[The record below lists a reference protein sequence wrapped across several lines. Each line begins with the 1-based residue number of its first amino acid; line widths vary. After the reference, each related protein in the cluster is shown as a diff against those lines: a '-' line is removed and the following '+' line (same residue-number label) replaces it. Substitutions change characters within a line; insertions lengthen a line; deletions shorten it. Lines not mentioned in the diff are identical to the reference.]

1 MTTASVL
8 ERPEITI
15 LPNIAQQASG
25 LKEILR
31 TSYKEY
37 SDILGIL
44 EEDNDR
50 YSKISEE
57 LQKLSISRGYNEIN
71 WEEGITVK
79 DRWDIEEQLLKRGEI
94 AIPTNDRVLAYCKN
108 VLLIIDRYHQIFE
121 KLSEDRKLT
130 TKELDI
136 LYNREEIKQQLDNN
150 RPSTQK
156 PLSIVGGQQLAEQI
170 EKFCNTA
177 LKIKEVAA

>member
-1 MTTASVL
+1 MSTAPVL

-15 LPNIAQQASG
+15 LPNLAQQASG

-37 SDILGIL
+37 SDILSIL

-57 LQKLSISRGYNEIN
+57 LKKLSLSRGYNEIN
-71 WEEGITVK
+71 WEEGIAVK
-79 DRWDIEEQLLKRGEI
+79 DRWEIEEQLLKRGDI
-94 AIPTNDRVLAYCKN
+94 AIPTNERVLEYCKN

-121 KLSEDRKLT
+121 KLSANKKLT
-130 TKELDI
+130 TKELEI
-136 LYNREEIKQQLDNN
+136 LYNREEIKKQLDNSQLN
-150 RPSTQK
+150 TQK
-156 PLSIVGGQQLAEQI
+156 PLSIVGGQHLAEQI
-170 EKFCNTA
+170 ESFCNNF
-177 LKIKEVAA
+177 LRIKETAA